1 MPSIPHAQIRVP
13 SGPIDWRHLNEATAG
28 DESLAVEVLGLFRH
42 QARTLL
48 DSLADATADLRRVA
62 HTMKGSARSV
72 GAWRVAQSAEIVET
86 AIRAGL
92 DPSPAIDELARQVEL
107 LIAAIPQ
114 RESAPPRLASADEP
128 L

>member
-1 MPSIPHAQIRVP
+1 MIPFPHPDSPVP
-13 SGPIDWRHLNEATAG
+13 TGPIDWRYLDEATAG
-28 DESLAVEVLGLFRH
+28 DAALALEVLGLFRR

-48 DSLADATADLRRVA
+48 DDLACRTADLRRLA
-62 HTMKGSARSV
+62 HTMKGAARSV
-72 GAWRVAQSAEIVET
+72 GAWRVAQRAEILET

-92 DPSPAIDELARQVEL
+92 DPSTAIDELAYQVEL

-114 RESAPPRLASADEP
+114 SESALPRLASANEP